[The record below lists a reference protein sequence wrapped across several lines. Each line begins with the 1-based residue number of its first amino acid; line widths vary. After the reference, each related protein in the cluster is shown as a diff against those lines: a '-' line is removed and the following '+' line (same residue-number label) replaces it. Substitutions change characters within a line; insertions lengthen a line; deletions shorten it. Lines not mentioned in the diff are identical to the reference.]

1 MGNIPS
7 APPVPQ
13 PIPVP
18 VPVKNTKKNYKNFK
32 NWNGKHVEK
41 IINEYLFI

>member
-13 PIPVP
+13 PVPVP
-18 VPVKNTKKNYKNFK
+18 VPIPVKKNYKSFK
-32 NWNGKHVEK
+32 DWNGKRTEK
-41 IINEYLFI
+41 IINEYMIL